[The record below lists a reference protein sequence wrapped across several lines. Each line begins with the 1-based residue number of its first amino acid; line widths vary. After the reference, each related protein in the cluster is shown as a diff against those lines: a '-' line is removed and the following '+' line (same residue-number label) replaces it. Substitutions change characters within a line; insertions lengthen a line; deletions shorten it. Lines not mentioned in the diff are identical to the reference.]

1 MRKYEKLRCKVYL
14 TEEEIR
20 QAAETLAGKTQELD
34 DVEAE
39 KKASAAAYKER
50 LERISGEIRTA
61 ARLYKDRYDMRD
73 VECQVEKDY
82 EVGLVRYIRTDT
94 YETAKAE
101 PMTMAERQRHVD
113 EALPQPEEAQG
124 EEVDA
129 EFEREMQQA
138 QTQSE
143 MASERSAL

>member
-82 EVGLVRYIRTDT
+82 EAGLVRYIRTDT
-94 YETAKAE
+94 YETAKTDT
-101 PMTMAERQRHVD
+101 MTMAERQRHVD
-113 EALPQPEEAQG
+113 EAIEPEG
-124 EEVDA
+124 EEEDN
-129 EFEREMQQA
+129 ERFESKMQQA
-138 QTQSE
+138 QTQRE
-143 MASERSAL
+143 MAFERSAL

>member
-101 PMTMAERQRHVD
+101 PMTMAERQRHID
-113 EALPQPEEAQG
+113 DALPNEEQG

-129 EFEREMQQA
+129 EFDHHQEVVQR
-138 QTQSE
+138 T
-143 MASERSAL
+143 MAAERSAL